1 MAQLF
6 ENEAAYQAFLAA
18 AEEREPAEL
27 RALGL
32 DVEGPL
38 LRFHFPHGA
47 AILLP
52 WDVLPNFAN
61 PNPEDLAAL
70 RLGPGGDVL
79 ECDTLDQHWSL
90 HGLLLDTLI
99 GPGWR
104 QEDAKQAAGKLGR
117 VKTARKAAAAR
128 ENGKKGGRPRKQSA

>member
-1 MAQLF
+1 MAQFF
-6 ENEAAYQAFLAA
+6 EDEAAYQAHLAA
-18 AEEREPAEL
+18 AEASEPAEL

-32 DVEGPL
+32 DLEGPL

-47 AILLP
+47 AMLLP
-52 WDVLPNFAN
+52 WAVLPNFTN
-61 PNPEDLAAL
+61 PRPEDLAAL

-79 ECDTLDQHWSL
+79 ECHTLDQHWSL

-104 QEDAKQAAGKLGR
+104 HEDAKQAASKLGR
-117 VKTARKAAAAR
+117 VTSARKAAAAR